1 MHYQNA
7 SVNKQSGITLVGLI
21 MSLVVLGLI
30 AVLAMKVAPTVI
42 EFQAIKKAIVSAK
55 SAGSSVREIQI
66 AFEKQADVGYIE
78 SIKARDL
85 IITRTSDGFDVAFEY
100 EKRIPLFTSVS
111 LVIDYSGTTAKNG
124 VIAKGQ

>member
-30 AVLAMKVAPTVI
+30 AVLAMKVVPTVI
-42 EFQAIKKAIVSAK
+42 EFQAIKKAIAYAK
-55 SAGSSVREIQI
+55 NAGSSPREIQN
-66 AFEKQADVGYIE
+66 AFENQADVGYIE